1 MSDKVG
7 LITGGARGIGRAIAL
22 ALAYQGWSIA
32 LCYRTSEKEAVKI
45 VNEIEQKGS
54 RGLRVRCDVSDPEA
68 AQAFVKHV
76 ERKWGRIINF
86 SMANADQ
93 LVAQPEITAHYIAKA
108 GILILTRSLAR
119 VLAPYGITVNSISP
133 GFIRS
138 GSKNT
143 RK

>member
-76 ERKWGRIINF
+76 ENEWGHIDALINCAGPYHRVNLLEETIEGCHSMFDNNLPPVFSQSRAVEKNWVEII
-86 SMANADQ
+86 
-93 LVAQPEITAHYIAKA
+93 IKH
-108 GILILTRSLAR
+108 
-119 VLAPYGITVNSISP
+119 
-133 GFIRS
+133 
-138 GSKNT
+138 
-143 RK
+143 